1 LNKQTNQNFPKN
13 LIEAEDLTKENLFQI
28 FEKAK
33 YYEGNYTNGVKF
45 ADLKGVTVALAFF
58 EASTRTKLS
67 FELAAKR
74 LSADILSFASAGS
87 SLAKGESL
95 ADTIRTIDAMLIA
108 NTSTVSDISESA
120 NISNAMY
127 VVRNK
132 FSGVPLFIKNI
143 TKNIVVNAGDGK
155 HEHPTQAILDAYT
168 LLKHYKSFEN
178 LKITIIGDI
187 LHSRVARSNI
197 TMLQTLGA
205 KVRLLAPGTLL
216 PLHLKCWD
224 VEVFDNV
231 DEAIN
236 WSDAIILLRL
246 QNERMDSGLLPSI
259 KEFAKFYQ
267 VNLNNF
273 AKKDKII
280 LLHPGPVNYGVE
292 LDYSV
297 SKLHNSMIDRQVT
310 NGVFTR
316 MATMALLAKSAT
328 TAVSIDEPRNN
339 NA

>member
-1 LNKQTNQNFPKN
+1 MFPQN
-13 LIEAEDLTKENLFQI
+13 LIEAGNLTKENLFQI

-33 YYEGNYTNGVKF
+33 YFEENYTNGIKF
-45 ADLKGVTVALAFF
+45 PDLKGLTTVLAFF
-58 EASTRTKLS
+58 ENSTRTKLS
-67 FELAAKR
+67 FELAAQR
-74 LSADILSFASAGS
+74 LSADVLTFTTAGS

-95 ADTIRTIDAMLIA
+95 ADTIRTIDAMLNTA
-108 NTSTVSDISESA
+108 RENTST
-120 NISNAMY
+120 NIPKAMY

-143 TKNIVVNAGDGK
+143 TKNTVINAGDGK

-168 LLKHYKSFEN
+168 LFKHYKNLEN

-205 KVRLLAPGTLL
+205 KVKLFGPGTLL
-216 PLHLKCWD
+216 PLHLNCWNLEIFD
-224 VEVFDNV
+224 DIDEV
-231 DEAIN
+231 IN
-236 WSDAIILLRL
+236 WSEAIILLRL
-246 QNERMDSGLLPSI
+246 QNERMASGLLPSLE
-259 KEFAKFYQ
+259 EFVKFYQ
-267 VNLNNF
+267 INLNNF

-280 LLHPGPVNYGVE
+280 LIHPGPVNYGVE
-292 LDYSV
+292 LDYGV

-316 MATMALLAKSAT
+316 MATMSLLANT
-328 TAVSIDEPRNN
+328 V
-339 NA
+339 